1 MPSGHLH
8 SATWNEL
15 REEPMNPVPFTPDEV
30 ERIADDVVEKYRE
43 HVNPGAANLLKFAGF
58 GVPEWAGEG
67 TIVRDMSG
75 KEYLDFVGGYGVF
88 SLGYCHPRVVAA
100 VQEQLNRL
108 PLKTQYFL
116 SQPVADLCALL
127 AEVTPGRLQYTFLCN
142 SGTEAVEGA
151 LKCARVFTRKPGII
165 SAVGAFHGKSL
176 GSLSASGRE
185 VYKEPFYPLVPGFRQ
200 VPFGEIEPLREAI
213 DQETAAV
220 ILEAV
225 QGEAGVRVSPDDY
238 LKQVRQACDE
248 KGVLLILDEVR
259 TGFGRLGRLFA
270 ADLYG
275 IEPDIICF
283 GKALGG
289 GVMPVGAFMARAEI
303 WDALFGENPWLH
315 SSTFGGNPLAAA
327 AGLAAV
333 RTTIEEKLPE
343 RAAALEPRLLDG
355 LRRIQERYPAII
367 TEVRGKGLLAGVQFA
382 DADVAKLV
390 ITAMGHEGV
399 LVAYSLNNPC
409 VVRLEPPL
417 IVTEAEIDRALSV
430 MEECIGGAASAL
442 DGLM

>member
-1 MPSGHLH
+1 
-8 SATWNEL
+8 
-15 REEPMNPVPFTPDEV
+15 MNPVPFTPDEV

-88 SLGYCHPRVVAA
+88 SLGYCHPKVVAA
-100 VQEQLNRL
+100 VEEQLHRL

-213 DQETAAV
+213 DQDTAAV

-225 QGEAGVRVSPDDY
+225 QGEAGVRVPPDDY
-238 LKQVRQACDE
+238 LKQVRDVCDE

-303 WDALFGENPWLH
+303 WDAMFGENPWL
-315 SSTFGGNPLAAA
+315 
-327 AGLAAV
+327 
-333 RTTIEEKLPE
+333 
-343 RAAALEPRLLDG
+343 
-355 LRRIQERYPAII
+355 
-367 TEVRGKGLLAGVQFA
+367 
-382 DADVAKLV
+382 
-390 ITAMGHEGV
+390 
-399 LVAYSLNNPC
+399 
-409 VVRLEPPL
+409 
-417 IVTEAEIDRALSV
+417 
-430 MEECIGGAASAL
+430 
-442 DGLM
+442 

>member
-1 MPSGHLH
+1 
-8 SATWNEL
+8 
-15 REEPMNPVPFTPDEV
+15 MNTARFSPEEV
-30 ERIADDVVEKYRE
+30 ERIADEVLEKYRR

-58 GVPEWAGEG
+58 GVPEWEGEG
-67 TIVRDMSG
+67 VFVRDMAG

-88 SLGYCHPRVVAA
+88 ALGYRHPRVVAA
-100 VQEQLNRL
+100 VEEQLHRL

-116 SQPVADLCALL
+116 SKPVADACALL

-151 LKCARVFTRKPGII
+151 LKCARIFTGRPGIV

-176 GSLSASGRE
+176 GSLSASGRD
-185 VYKEPFYPLVPGFRQ
+185 VYKEPFGPLVPGFRH
-200 VPFGEIEPLREAI
+200 VPFGQIEPLREALT
-213 DQETAAV
+213 DDVGAV
-220 ILEAV
+220 ILEAI
-225 QGEAGVRVSPDDY
+225 QGEGGVRVPPDDY
-238 LKQVRQACDE
+238 LRQVRAACDE

-275 IEPDIICF
+275 IEPDILCL

-289 GVMPVGAFMARAEI
+289 GVMPVAAFMAREEI
-303 WDALFGENPWLH
+303 WNAMFGENPWLH

-327 AGLAAV
+327 AALAAIQ
-333 RTTIEEKLPE
+333 TTLDERLPE
-343 RAAALEPRLLDG
+343 RAASLEPALLGG
-355 LRRIQERYPAII
+355 LRRVQQRFPSVLAD
-367 TEVRGKGLLAGVQFA
+367 VRGKGLLAGIEFT
-382 DADVAKLV
+382 DPDLAKLV
-390 ITAMGHEGV
+390 ITTMGHHGV

-417 IVTEAEIDRALSV
+417 IVTEAHIERAIGVLEACI
-430 MEECIGGAASAL
+430 EESLAAV
-442 DGLM
+442 DGLL

>member
-1 MPSGHLH
+1 MSIP
-8 SATWNEL
+8 
-15 REEPMNPVPFTPDEV
+15 PFPPEEV
-30 ERIADDVVEKYRE
+30 ERITDDVIEKYRQY
-43 HVNPGAANLLKFAGF
+43 VNPGVANLLKFAGF
-58 GVPEWAGEG
+58 GVPEWEG
-67 TIVRDMSG
+67 SGTRVRDIAG

-88 SLGYCHPRVVAA
+88 ALGYRHPRVVAA
-100 VQEQLNRL
+100 VAEQLGRL
-108 PLKTQYFL
+108 PLKTHYFL

-127 AEVTPGRLQYTFLCN
+127 ADVTPGRLQYTFLCN

-151 LKCARVFTRKPGII
+151 LKAARVFTKRRGFV
-165 SAVGAFHGKSL
+165 SAIGAFHGKSM

-200 VPFGEIEPLREAI
+200 VPFGQIEPLRDILSEDI
-213 DQETAAV
+213 AAV

-225 QGEAGVRVSPDDY
+225 QGEAGVRVPPDDY
-238 LKQVRQACDE
+238 LRQVRAACDE

-275 IEPDIICF
+275 VEPDIICF

-289 GVMPVGAFMARAEI
+289 GVMPAGAFMARAEI
-303 WDALFGENPWLH
+303 WEALFGENPYLH

-343 RAAALEPRLLDG
+343 RAAALEPRLVGG
-355 LRRIQERYPAII
+355 LRRIQEKYPTVTAD
-367 TEVRGKGLLAGVQFA
+367 VRGKGLLAGVEFR
-382 DADVAKLV
+382 DPDFAKLV
-390 ITAMGHEGV
+390 ITTMGHKGV
-399 LVAYSLNNPC
+399 LGAYSLNNPC
-409 VVRLEPPL
+409 VLRLEPPL
-417 IVTEAEIDRALSV
+417 IVQEEEIDHALAVFEACVGESL
-430 MEECIGGAASAL
+430 EAL
-442 DGLM
+442 EGLI